1 MATLPERKSPAGKRV
16 SLFATCMV
24 DMIYPQTGMAV
35 VDVLEHLGV
44 QVDFPQAQTCC
55 GQPGFNAG
63 YQDEAK
69 EVAKQF
75 LRAFHESEVI
85 VAPSGSCVAM
95 IRHEYPTLF
104 ADDPKWLPHAQDAAA
119 KTWEITEFIV
129 NGLGITDLNAR
140 LPQPQSIAMHDACHG
155 LRLLGLG
162 DSARTLLNNVENLTL
177 EDLPDADKCCGFGG
191 LFSVKMAGVS
201 NAMLQKKMACINE
214 CPASHIVTGD
224 VSCMTHMNGGLS
236 RTQSASKVSH
246 VMDLLAEGVRHA
258 KSQTAGDQ
266 NDSETIPADYSI

>member
-1 MATLPERKSPAGKRV
+1 
-16 SLFATCMV
+16 
-24 DMIYPQTGMAV
+24 
-35 VDVLEHLGV
+35 
-44 QVDFPQAQTCC
+44 
-55 GQPGFNAG
+55 
-63 YQDEAK
+63 
-69 EVAKQF
+69 
-75 LRAFHESEVI
+75 
-85 VAPSGSCVAM
+85 
-95 IRHEYPTLF
+95 
-104 ADDPKWLPHAQDAAA
+104 
-119 KTWEITEFIV
+119 
-129 NGLGITDLNAR
+129 
-140 LPQPQSIAMHDACHG
+140 MHDACHG

>member
-75 LRAFHESEVI
+75 LR
-85 VAPSGSCVAM
+85 
-95 IRHEYPTLF
+95 
-104 ADDPKWLPHAQDAAA
+104 
-119 KTWEITEFIV
+119 
-129 NGLGITDLNAR
+129 
-140 LPQPQSIAMHDACHG
+140 
-155 LRLLGLG
+155 
-162 DSARTLLNNVENLTL
+162 
-177 EDLPDADKCCGFGG
+177 
-191 LFSVKMAGVS
+191 
-201 NAMLQKKMACINE
+201 
-214 CPASHIVTGD
+214 
-224 VSCMTHMNGGLS
+224 
-236 RTQSASKVSH
+236 
-246 VMDLLAEGVRHA
+246 
-258 KSQTAGDQ
+258 
-266 NDSETIPADYSI
+266 